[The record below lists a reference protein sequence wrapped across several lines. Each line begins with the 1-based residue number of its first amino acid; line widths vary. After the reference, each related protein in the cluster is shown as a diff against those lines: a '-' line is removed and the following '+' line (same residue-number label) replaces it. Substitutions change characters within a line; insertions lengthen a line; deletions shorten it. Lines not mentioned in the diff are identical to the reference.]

1 MDFNLVN
8 RRTHLYLAMFLL
20 LWFLM
25 YGVSSLPINHPD
37 WFRQTDG
44 VGEPQWSVT
53 FDREYNLEVAEG
65 ADLRSVGTQILKDAG
80 LEGSFNAGRPAPERI
95 IVNRFDFWSLQRL
108 TYFIE
113 EGRLLA
119 ETRRFRWSQFLVRMH
134 VRGGFRQDSILAD
147 AWAVIVDVVCVAML
161 IWIASGIYMWWLI
174 RKTRLWGAVALGGG
188 LLSFLFFLWAL

>member
-53 FDREYNLEVAEG
+53 FDREYNLEVPEG
-65 ADLRSVGTQILKDAG
+65 ADLRSVGAQILKDAG

>member
-1 MDFNLVN
+1 
-8 RRTHLYLAMFLL
+8 
-20 LWFLM
+20 M

-44 VGEPQWSVT
+44 GGEPQWSVM
-53 FDREYNLEVAEG
+53 FEREYDLEVPEG

-80 LEGSFNAGRPAPERI
+80 MEGSFNVGRPGPGRI
-95 IVNRFDFWSLQRL
+95 AVHRLDFLTPRRL
-108 TYFIE
+108 TYFVD
-113 EGRLLA
+113 EGRLVA
-119 ETRRFRWSQFLVRMH
+119 EARRFQWGQFLVGMH

-147 AWAVIVDVVCVAML
+147 AWAVIVDLVCVAML